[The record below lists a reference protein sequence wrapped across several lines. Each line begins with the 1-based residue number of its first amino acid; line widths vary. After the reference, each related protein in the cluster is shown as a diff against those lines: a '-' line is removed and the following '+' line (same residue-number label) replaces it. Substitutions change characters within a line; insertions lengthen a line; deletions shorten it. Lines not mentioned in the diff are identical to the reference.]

1 MSNNSKQTSLYIGF
15 IIDVSSSMRRNW
27 KNEEGKTLPRIE
39 VVRDILNRHFQKLSL
54 VKPSQGKVRAVEV
67 FCLGMGFKQKMY
79 WQDVRISYGKEEQL
93 STKQEERIDTGVVC
107 DLIALAEIIPN
118 ERKLSK
124 LETTIN
130 KKWHDYTQRILD
142 HTSIDDEIY
151 QQLQNYIQQA
161 IYESAY
167 QTLHRNLLYTIYSKL
182 KGSSWATKNKTLLA
196 IKERLARYVTSWEGR
211 IDSLSVKASQIYFK
225 GILKESKKIFEDNK
239 AIYIS
244 FIEKKLREFVDTY
257 SKTLLHLLT
266 LGHPMDLVIDYFD
279 EDKVMDLA
287 KQIYQHL
294 DKEVRHSITIAWTLN
309 RGNLFIT
316 SKSLGASLNS
326 KELKTLTEKCIQK
339 YSWGIIEPFVKQT
352 VKDIFKSS
360 FEAHAKEMMS
370 KWVGLASKR
379 EVSRTPRQIANLL
392 PDSLTETI
400 YSEECMFGSTPI
412 HEAMN
417 LASLRLLDK
426 ANARKEKVLVVI
438 SDGEFSTD
446 SPIVTSRLLQ
456 QGKVTLVCCY
466 LTSQDIMT
474 SLTSSSSRFWPNGAK
489 KMFDMA
495 SVFDPES
502 SLIKDITAQGH
513 RLPEGTKLFYQINQS
528 ELLGDVLDGLIYPGG

>member
-244 FIEKKLREFVDTY
+244 FIEKK
-257 SKTLLHLLT
+257 
-266 LGHPMDLVIDYFD
+266 
-279 EDKVMDLA
+279 
-287 KQIYQHL
+287 
-294 DKEVRHSITIAWTLN
+294 
-309 RGNLFIT
+309 
-316 SKSLGASLNS
+316 
-326 KELKTLTEKCIQK
+326 
-339 YSWGIIEPFVKQT
+339 
-352 VKDIFKSS
+352 
-360 FEAHAKEMMS
+360 
-370 KWVGLASKR
+370 
-379 EVSRTPRQIANLL
+379 TP
-392 PDSLTETI
+392 
-400 YSEECMFGSTPI
+400 
-412 HEAMN
+412 
-417 LASLRLLDK
+417 
-426 ANARKEKVLVVI
+426 
-438 SDGEFSTD
+438 
-446 SPIVTSRLLQ
+446 
-456 QGKVTLVCCY
+456 
-466 LTSQDIMT
+466 
-474 SLTSSSSRFWPNGAK
+474 
-489 KMFDMA
+489 
-495 SVFDPES
+495 
-502 SLIKDITAQGH
+502 
-513 RLPEGTKLFYQINQS
+513 
-528 ELLGDVLDGLIYPGG
+528 